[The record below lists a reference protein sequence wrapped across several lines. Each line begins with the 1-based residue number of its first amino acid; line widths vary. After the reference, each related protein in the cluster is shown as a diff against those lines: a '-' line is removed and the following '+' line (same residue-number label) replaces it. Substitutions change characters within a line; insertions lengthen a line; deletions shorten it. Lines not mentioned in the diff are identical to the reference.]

1 MGSWKAQCRQPSLS
15 ISILKRARGPSHGA
29 WVVLAHQAQSLHF
42 IGSPHAEEFSR
53 APLRLPSCPL
63 DPVIDLVMTG
73 LNSQLPR
80 SKMRRTLD
88 DPIARKDVPTPKA
101 WFDLLHIVINGAMFH

>member
-1 MGSWKAQCRQPSLS
+1 M
-15 ISILKRARGPSHGA
+15 ARR
-29 WVVLAHQAQSLHF
+29 VVLAHQVQSLHF